1 VKIDLGTPEMAKEAL
16 SPMSKESPGKDLP
29 SSDTASPYKNMDSD
43 KFQLEIKNIEHKEEE
58 KPQENLLDSQE
69 AKVIVGKP
77 AAELKYRKQIKE
89 KLKVTKIPDLMLEEI
104 ETGETHN
111 FNKLY
116 KFISFLGTGSFGF
129 VVQAVD
135 RDSGEM
141 MALKVS
147 SIPL

>member
-1 VKIDLGTPEMAKEAL
+1 MD
-16 SPMSKESPGKDLP
+16 
-29 SSDTASPYKNMDSD
+29 SPYKNIDAEN
-43 KFQLEIKNIEHKEEE
+43 FQLHVLNIDKKEDKEE

-77 AAELKYRKQIKE
+77 AEELKYRKQIKE
-89 KLKVTKIPDLMLEEI
+89 KLKVTKIPDLMLEEV
-104 ETGETHN
+104 ESGETHN

-129 VVQAVD
+129 VVQAME
-135 RDSGEM
+135 RSSGEM

-147 SIPL
+147 NISDK

>member
-1 VKIDLGTPEMAKEAL
+1 
-16 SPMSKESPGKDLP
+16 
-29 SSDTASPYKNMDSD
+29 
-43 KFQLEIKNIEHKEEE
+43 
-58 KPQENLLDSQE
+58 
-69 AKVIVGKP
+69 
-77 AAELKYRKQIKE
+77 
-89 KLKVTKIPDLMLEEI
+89 MLEEI

-147 SIPL
+147 SIIL